1 MLRVATVLHLL
12 FSIDQGGESVGQTV
26 TDEAVTAAIDLVKVT
41 CQQVAY
47 MVGRGTLQEEV
58 QKFQQGLYLRYI
70 YYSHCCEIVD

>member
-1 MLRVATVLHLL
+1 MLRVAAMLHLL

-47 MVGRGTLQEEV
+47 MVGRGTLQEV
-58 QKFQQGLYLRYI
+58 QKFQQGLCLRYI